1 MSKGVVERL
10 AQLLDVER
18 TALLS
23 GDFETVSALASQKET
38 LAQQLDESDA
48 RHLRALS
55 PTLTR
60 NTALLAAAQ
69 EGVSTVLSTLK
80 AQREARMTLSS
91 YDSSGNATKITQPK
105 HGTERRF

>member
-1 MSKGVVERL
+1 MSKVAVERL

-23 GDFETVSALASQKET
+23 GDFDAVGALAPEKEK
-38 LAQQLDESDA
+38 LAQQFDDSDA
-48 RHLRALS
+48 RYLRTLS
-55 PTLTR
+55 ATLAR

-69 EGVSTVLSTLK
+69 EGVSTVLLTLK

-91 YDSSGNATKITQPK
+91 YDSSGNAMKITQPK
-105 HGTERRF
+105 RGTERRF